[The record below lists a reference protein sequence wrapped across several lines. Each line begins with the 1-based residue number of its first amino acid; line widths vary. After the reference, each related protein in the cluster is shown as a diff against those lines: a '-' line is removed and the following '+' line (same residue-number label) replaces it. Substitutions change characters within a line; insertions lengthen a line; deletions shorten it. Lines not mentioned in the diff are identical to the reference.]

1 MKKILVLGAT
11 GFLGMNLVEYLTRDP
26 VAYELYTPGHRE
38 LDLMDGEKV
47 AAYLKQGQFDVVV
60 NAAICN
66 HYRPGTPADADEL
79 EHDLRMFFH
88 LERCQDLYGKML
100 YFGSGA
106 EFNKAKPICM
116 VREDQFENGL
126 PNSAYGLAKY
136 TIGRLIE
143 KSDNIYNLR
152 IFGLFGKY
160 ENWKKTFVSNACC
173 KALKGLPIT
182 IRQNLILDYM
192 HIDDFLPVVEW
203 FFDARPQYHTY
214 NLSSSR
220 RMDLLSIAQIVK
232 EEARVNVPIYVCQE
246 GMGNEYSADN
256 SRILAECDCLRV
268 PPMAQSV
275 AKLLA
280 YYRSILDE
288 VDLLSLLYP

>member
-1 MKKILVLGAT
+1 MKRILILGAT
-11 GFLGMNLVEYLTRDP
+11 GFLGMNFVEYLKRSTTE
-26 VAYELYTPGHRE
+26 YELFTPSHRE
-38 LDLMDGEKV
+38 LDLMDEAKV
-47 AAYLKQGQFDVVV
+47 RDYLKRGRFDVVV

-66 HYRPGTPADADEL
+66 HYRPGTPVDADEL
-79 EHDLRMFFH
+79 EHDLRMFYH
-88 LERCQDLYGKML
+88 LEKCHQDYGKML

-136 TIGRLIE
+136 TIGRFIE
-143 KSDNIYNLR
+143 QSENIYNLR

-173 KALKGLPIT
+173 KALKGVPIT

-192 HIDDFLPVVEW
+192 YIDDFVPVVEW
-203 FFDARPQYHTY
+203 FFDAKPRYHTY
-214 NLSSSR
+214 NVAASR
-220 RMDLLSIAQIVK
+220 RTDLLGIAETVRKIAKVD
-232 EEARVNVPIYVCQE
+232 VPIYVCKE

-256 SRILAECDCLRV
+256 QRLLAECEAFHVSTMD
-268 PPMAQSV
+268 QSIE
-275 AKLLA
+275 KLLD

-288 VDLLSLLYP
+288 VDLLSLLYA

>member
-11 GFLGMNLVEYLTRDP
+11 GFLGMNLVEYLKRAP
-26 VAYELYTPGHRE
+26 MAYELYTPSHRE

-47 AAYLKQGQFDVVV
+47 AGYLKEGQFDVVV

-88 LERCQDLYGKML
+88 LQRCQDLYGKML

-268 PPMAQSV
+268 PTMAQSV

>member
-11 GFLGMNLVEYLTRDP
+11 GFLGMNLVEYLKRAP
-26 VAYELYTPGHRE
+26 MAYELYTPSHRE

-47 AAYLKQGQFDVVV
+47 AGYLKEGQFDVVV

-88 LERCQDLYGKML
+88 LQRCQDLYGKML

-203 FFDARPQYHTY
+203 FFDARPRYHTY
-214 NLSSSR
+214 NVTSSR
-220 RMDLLSIAQIVK
+220 RLDLLSIAKTIK
-232 EEARVNVPIYVCQE
+232 EVAQADVPIYVCKK
-246 GMGNEYSADN
+246 GMGNEYSGDN
-256 SRILAECDCLRV
+256 RRLRAECSAWHLPV
-268 PPMAQSV
+268 MAHSV
-275 AKLLA
+275 EKLLS
-280 YYRSILDE
+280 YYQSILDE

>member
-1 MKKILVLGAT
+1 MQKILILGAT
-11 GFLGMNLVEYLTRDP
+11 GFLGMNLVEYLRASPTPYD
-26 VAYELYTPGHRE
+26 LYTPSHGE
-38 LDLMDGEKV
+38 LDLMEEEKV
-47 AAYLKQGQFDVVV
+47 RAYLKAGQFDVVV

-79 EHDLRMFFH
+79 EHDLRMFYH
-88 LERCQDLYGKML
+88 LEQCQGDYGKML

-106 EFNKAKPICM
+106 ELNKAEPI
-116 VREDQFENGL
+116 VLAREEQFDHGL
-126 PNSAYGLAKY
+126 PNTAYGLAKR
-136 TIGRLIE
+136 TIGRFIE
-143 KSDNIYNLR
+143 NSRNIYNLR

-173 KALKGLPIT
+173 KALKGVPIT
-182 IRQNLILDYM
+182 IRQNLILDYL

-203 FFDARPQYHTY
+203 FFTASPRYHTY
-214 NLSSSR
+214 NVASSR
-220 RMDLLSIAQIVK
+220 RTDLLGIAQTVR
-232 EEARVNVPIYVCQE
+232 EVSGAEVPIYVCQP

-256 SRILAECDCLRV
+256 SRLLAECDALHV

-275 AKLLA
+275 QKLLA

>member
-203 FFDARPQYHTY
+203 FFDAKPRYHTY
-214 NLSSSR
+214 NISSGR
-220 RMDLLSIAQIVK
+220 RTDLLGIAQIVK
-232 EEARVNVPIYVCQE
+232 DEASAEIPIYVCMD
-246 GMGNEYSADN
+246 GMGNEYSGDP
-256 SRILAECDCLRV
+256 SRILAECSCFHVAPLRE
-268 PPMAQSV
+268 SV
-275 AKLLA
+275 NSLLN
-280 YYRSILDE
+280 YYRTVLE
-288 VDLLSLLYP
+288 TVDMLSLLYQ